1 MKNRCFLSS
10 KSVAHAALTL
20 CLSSSMLS
28 LVSCAGF
35 SEVNESVCLPFKS
48 SENGKWGLIGTDGI
62 VLFEEEFKDMP
73 TSAKNGRFMIENG
86 NGLWEI
92 YTAEAKPEKIGEE
105 YLQVADFTESTTP
118 SVKKNERICLI
129 DKNGKVIA
137 TLDKI
142 NNKNVIS
149 CSQFRYGYATVI
161 TEDDLQGIINTK
173 GKVVIKPK
181 FSHVT
186 PIANG
191 VFVALDKT
199 TNDYEE
205 SRTLRI
211 LDTSEKQIMKLQI
224 GSDHKY
230 IDFDAEASTSKYL
243 AVCTSTDGERRWG
256 YIDYSN
262 NVVVKPTD
270 KIKSIGEVKNDN
282 FIFFNGENYGVMN
295 FEGETILRAKYDML
309 TWADD
314 NLLIAYDSDTRYS
327 LINLSGEKL
336 TNDYYQN
343 ILPFY
348 GGSCAP
354 VRVSDNGWELI
365 NKNGEEVNIKNSPDI
380 YYICNNSACQTVRS
394 DYVDMDAII
403 AQLHISKNGLM
414 GYGLNMS
421 PLQIAKA
428 YNEIE
433 GDGERC
439 GLNPNENERR
449 DKLTKTF
456 SSAGID
462 ISSMVYY
469 EQYMTEYSNNNVVWS
484 KEKPAYINVYVSGSS
499 ISNKA
504 DLLYSKIIASVK
516 PYGKVIGEN
525 NRATIVKLAE
535 NKGWVITNEGDG
547 VKILLTNSNLNE
559 YTYQLSQD
567 GTKSVPIV
575 EEWVDSSYDTDYNT
589 YRRNGSSHVVLDGVN
604 VRLRLAPS
612 LDSEVYH
619 NAKGNIHLP
628 KGTALPYVG
637 TANDEF
643 FAVQYGGMTLFV
655 SKQFSHLE

>member
-1 MKNRCFLSS
+1 MKNRCFFSS
-10 KSVAHAALTL
+10 KSVAYAALTL

-28 LVSCAGF
+28 LESCAGF

-48 SENGKWGLIGTDGI
+48 SENGKWGLMGTDGI

-105 YLQVADFTESTTP
+105 FLQVADFTESTTP

-149 CSQFRYGYATVI
+149 CSRFKYGYATVI

-173 GKVVIKPK
+173 GKEVIKPK

-191 VFVALDKT
+191 VFVALEKM
-199 TNDYEE
+199 TNTSEE

-314 NLLIAYDSDTRYS
+314 NLLIAYDSDTKYS

-354 VRVSDNGWELI
+354 VRVSDNGWEFI

-380 YYICNNSACQTVRS
+380 YYICDHSACQIVWS

-403 AQLHISKNGLM
+403 ALLHLSKNGLM

-421 PLQIAKA
+421 PLQIA
-428 YNEIE
+428 
-433 GDGERC
+433 
-439 GLNPNENERR
+439 
-449 DKLTKTF
+449 
-456 SSAGID
+456 
-462 ISSMVYY
+462 
-469 EQYMTEYSNNNVVWS
+469 
-484 KEKPAYINVYVSGSS
+484 
-499 ISNKA
+499 
-504 DLLYSKIIASVK
+504 
-516 PYGKVIGEN
+516 
-525 NRATIVKLAE
+525 
-535 NKGWVITNEGDG
+535 
-547 VKILLTNSNLNE
+547 NE
-559 YTYQLSQD
+559 Y
-567 GTKSVPIV
+567 
-575 EEWVDSSYDTDYNT
+575 
-589 YRRNGSSHVVLDGVN
+589 
-604 VRLRLAPS
+604 
-612 LDSEVYH
+612 
-619 NAKGNIHLP
+619 
-628 KGTALPYVG
+628 
-637 TANDEF
+637 
-643 FAVQYGGMTLFV
+643 
-655 SKQFSHLE
+655 